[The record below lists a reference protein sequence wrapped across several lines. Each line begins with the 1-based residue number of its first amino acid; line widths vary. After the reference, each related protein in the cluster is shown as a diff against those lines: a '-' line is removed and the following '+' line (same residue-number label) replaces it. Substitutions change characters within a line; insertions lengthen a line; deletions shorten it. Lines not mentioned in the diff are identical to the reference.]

1 MAHNPANMVRKNFY
15 FPHHLVDRMKK
26 YYKAT
31 GLRMSELMRRAVDEY
46 LKREGY

>member
-1 MAHNPANMVRKNFY
+1 MADKTKMIRKNFFY
-15 FPHHLVDRMKK
+15 PQYLVDRMKA

-31 GLRMSELMRRAVDEY
+31 GVRMSELMRRAVDEY

>member
-1 MAHNPANMVRKNFY
+1 MAHDPAKMVRKNFY
-15 FPHHLVDRMKK
+15 FPHQIVARMKA

-31 GLRMSELMRRAVDEY
+31 GVRMSELMRRAVDEY